1 MNKLIENSI
10 LGAAA
15 AILIALVTISA
26 SAQTVRTEPPAK
38 PDVRISPPAPKAPAD
53 RLAMPPRYPE
63 PARGEQ
69 DSYERSISVDSGV
82 NLLLGCIL
90 EGTVSVNGWNRNE
103 VRVFVGEGNKF
114 NFRTLQKSSKTGS
127 PVWIKL
133 VGDDS
138 KSKYGPASE
147 CISGSEI
154 EIDAPVN
161 STITIKG
168 REITTIIDSVKK
180 VDVSSIGGN
189 ISLRN
194 ISSGVSAS
202 AGQGDITVDSS
213 QGAMNLS
220 TTTGNILVFE
230 AGPSEIGDGFKANTN
245 SGTIALQSLE
255 YRQMTVDSVTGSVAY
270 TGEIMSSG
278 SYNLRTSK
286 GSIRLTIP
294 AKSSFQM
301 WATYGFGNF
310 TTEIPV
316 DIATENI
323 SPGPI
328 KSIRGKAG
336 SGDAT
341 LKLTT
346 NNGSIGIK
354 KM

>member
-1 MNKLIENSI
+1 MNKLIENPI

-15 AILIALVTISA
+15 AILLTLSPIVAAT
-26 SAQTVRTEPPAK
+26 QTVRIEPPAK
-38 PDVRISPPAPKAPAD
+38 PDVKISPPSPEA
-53 RLAMPPRYPE
+53 RLSVPPRYPV
-63 PARGEQ
+63 PAHGPQ
-69 DSYERSISVDSGV
+69 DSYERSIAVDSGV

-90 EGTVSVNGWNRNE
+90 EGTVRVNGWNRSE

-114 NFRTLQKSSKTGS
+114 NFRTLQKSSKTGQ

-133 VGDDS
+133 VGEDS
-138 KSKYGPASE
+138 KSKFGPSSE

-168 REITTIIDSVKK
+168 REITTTIDTVKK

-202 AGQGDITVDSS
+202 VGQGDITVESS

-230 AGPSEIGDGFKANTN
+230 AGPSEIGDAFKANTN
-245 SGTIALQSLE
+245 SGAIALQSLE

-270 TGEIMSSG
+270 TGEILSGG

-294 AKSSFQM
+294 ARSSFQM

-310 TTEIPV
+310 STEIPV